1 MKKYIN
7 MIKDVFIN
15 IISSASLIAV
25 IQLIIFPTL
34 SRSETMNNF
43 GVIVT
48 IYGISNVIVTT
59 MGNGINNIR
68 LILDEKIKGKG
79 NFNNIS
85 LKSLIVSLIVSSF
98 LYGLYNL
105 YTFGI
110 TTFIITVIFTLLG
123 CLRAYLIV
131 FYRLNIN
138 YKNIL
143 ISNIYVII
151 GLLFGVFIYNI
162 VNKWAIIFLFGEV
175 FGVMYLLRNTPYKEE
190 GFNKD
195 NNYDTVFNN
204 YKSIVCSNGIANSL
218 VYLDRFFI
226 TPVLGSSSM
235 AVYYSVNVMSKFIA
249 MIITP
254 FTNVLLTYINK
265 MNKNKIKKKFIFLNI
280 IVIITFIPMYFFLN
294 FITPILVKILYPDVY
309 SLISD
314 YVRIVNLS
322 TLINLLSSIITPF
335 TLKFVN
341 LKYQI
346 IIQFIYGLIYVGS
359 ALLLSSKYGLLGF
372 CFATLIG
379 MLAKWIMLFT
389 IGITKIN
396 SEESVI

>member
-1 MKKYIN
+1 